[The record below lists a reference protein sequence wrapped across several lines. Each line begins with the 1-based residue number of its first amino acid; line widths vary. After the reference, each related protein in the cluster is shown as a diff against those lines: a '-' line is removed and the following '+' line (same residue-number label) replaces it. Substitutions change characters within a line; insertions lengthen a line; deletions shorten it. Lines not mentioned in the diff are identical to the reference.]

1 MLLTCFMNVVGF
13 VTLIVSVISLI
24 YAILNVSY
32 PQIECMDFSGH
43 AELRFSYAT
52 IRLTNIGNILTISK
66 IEDTYAYLNPNDI
79 KILPLKWKTNEDIIF
94 CLKDKTIPSDFEIR
108 LILSDK
114 KKNIFLCKVK
124 KGTKNIDI
132 EIKRKF
138 FYYR

>member
-43 AELRFSYAT
+43 TELRFSYAT

-79 KILPLKWKTNEDIIF
+79 KMLPLKWKTNEDIIF

>member
-1 MLLTCFMNVVGF
+1 MLLTCFMNAVGCL
-13 VTLIVSVISLI
+13 TLIVSVLSLI

-32 PQIECMDFSGH
+32 PQIECMDFTGH
-43 AELRFSYAT
+43 TELRFSYAK
-52 IRLTNIGNILTISK
+52 IRLNNTGNMLTINK
-66 IEDTYAYLNPNDI
+66 IEDTHEYLNPNQI

-108 LILSDK
+108 VILSDK
-114 KKNIFLCKVK
+114 KKNVFLCKVK

-138 FYYR
+138 FYYC

>member
-13 VTLIVSVISLI
+13 VTLIVSVLSLI
-24 YAILNVSY
+24 YAILNVSH
-32 PQIECMDFSGH
+32 PQIECMDFTRHTKMEYGH
-43 AELRFSYAT
+43 AT
-52 IRLTNIGNILTISK
+52 IRLTNIGSVLTISK
-66 IEDTYAYLNPNDI
+66 IEDTHAYLNPNDI

-94 CLKDKTIPSDFEIR
+94 CLKDNAIPSDFEIR
-108 LILSDK
+108 VILSDK

-138 FYYR
+138 FYYC